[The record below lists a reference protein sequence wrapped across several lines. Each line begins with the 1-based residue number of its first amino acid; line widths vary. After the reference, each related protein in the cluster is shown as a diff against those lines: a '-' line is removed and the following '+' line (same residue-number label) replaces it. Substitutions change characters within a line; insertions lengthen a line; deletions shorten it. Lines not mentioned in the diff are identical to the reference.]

1 MSNRIIR
8 QKSQKKDFDSMKIS
22 NLLDKEFKVL
32 IIKMLTGSE
41 EEWVNTV
48 RTSTQRQK
56 LEERTKQKS
65 QS

>member
-1 MSNRIIR
+1 
-8 QKSQKKDFDSMKIS
+8 MKIS